1 MADKKSAYD
10 LVMKRAR
17 KRVADM
23 DKVDGS
29 SVADGP
35 VDGALRTIMSA
46 LECAINTG
54 DWGTAG
60 DAQVMLSQLELRLR
74 PEHQKANGFYLM
86 EK

>member
-1 MADKKSAYD
+1 MADAQKPYD
-10 LVMKRAR
+10 AVMRRAR

-29 SVADGP
+29 SVANDAA
-35 VDGALRTIMSA
+35 DGALRTIMCA

-54 DWGTAG
+54 DWDIAG